1 MIRRLLSKRFVRIL
15 LCFFITLVTLVV
27 LLYVWTNWSG
37 RRRWAATKAMLE
49 RTDTIIVATVSAI
62 YGLGEPDEYH
72 SMVLHLRRGDMM
84 TMRTNVNATTQNG
97 RLSTQMMKSMLLLLW
112 ETKSPPPQYSGT
124 APAISPRSADSC

>member
-49 RTDTIIVATVSAI
+49 RE
-62 YGLGEPDEYH
+62 GESLDFRKLLPE
-72 SMVLHLRRGDMM
+72 
-84 TMRTNVNATTQNG
+84 TPPNVGFGA
-97 RLSTQMMKSMLLLLW
+97 
-112 ETKSPPPQYSGT
+112 
-124 APAISPRSADSC
+124 